1 MAADTMCGVLTTA
14 EIADRLS
21 DGAAAVLSR
30 APGPLAEI
38 EDWLLLASARE
49 LLRIDRT
56 ARFWRHRD
64 ALGTARFWEGG
75 TLGSSGHLGAALASM
90 HGNGRVR
97 EAAVGILTR
106 TDAPL
111 ADSMLAVRLTDH
123 VRPVREAAT
132 RAVLRRTSLTQA
144 DQIVPVLHLIE
155 GRERGAEI
163 LPLYLHALAGVHG
176 EAALWSRLRGS
187 TTPAVRRMAFRHS
200 LTNELLSVSN
210 AVAALPRERDR
221 IVQSLLAHAI
231 ADRAAPDVVASALLS
246 DRSAESRVLGL
257 VRLTADLLDA
267 ADVER
272 LLVDPGVLVRLW
284 ARQRY
289 EEQGRNALSVYQ
301 GVARGTGPAA
311 VRARAYRGMVEAG
324 GAVNREVALDLVRST
339 EPPLKKAGLRL
350 LVGRAVPADAP
361 LLFEVLRT
369 GTGRVARLAS
379 EVLLEMPAAWSHADL
394 LPLTSSPDPGLRRR
408 AWWLKRNR
416 SGWDQTIADLEIL
429 LDQDPVL
436 SALGRNMTIPQFAQP
451 TELQRDQLIALLPQ
465 VWPET
470 WRTSSVAFAAGLR
483 GEA

>member
-1 MAADTMCGVLTTA
+1 MLATA

-64 ALGTARFWEGG
+64 ALGSAGLWEGG
-75 TLGSSGHLGAALASM
+75 ALGTSGHLGASLASM
-90 HGNGRVR
+90 HGDGRVR
-97 EAAVGILTR
+97 EAAVGILSR

-111 ADSMLAVRLTDH
+111 ADRMLSVRLTDH
-123 VRPVREAAT
+123 VWPVREAAT

-155 GRERGAEI
+155 GRTRGAEV
-163 LPLYLHALAGVHG
+163 LPLYLHAIAGVHG

-187 TTPAVRRMAFRHS
+187 TTPAVRRTAFRHS
-200 LTNELLSVSN
+200 LTNELLSVSD
-210 AVAALPRERDR
+210 AVATLPLEHDR

-257 VRLTADLLDA
+257 VRLTADLLDP

-289 EEQGRNALSVYQ
+289 QEQGRDTLSAYQ
-301 GVARGTGPAA
+301 DVARGSGPAA
-311 VRARAYRGMVEAG
+311 VRARAYRGLVEAG
-324 GAVNREVALDLVRST
+324 GTVDREVALDLVVST
-339 EPPLKKAGLRL
+339 EPPLKKAGLHL
-350 LVGRAVPADAP
+350 LAGSAFPADAP

-369 GTGRVARLAS
+369 GTNRVARLAS
-379 EVLLEMPAAWSHADL
+379 EVLLEMPAAWSDADL
-394 LPLTSSPDPGLRRR
+394 LPLASSPGPDLRRR

-429 LDQDPVL
+429 LDHDPVL
-436 SALGRNMTIPQFAQP
+436 AALGRNITIPEFAQP
-451 TELQRDQLIALLPQ
+451 TELQRDQLMALLPR

-470 WRTSSVAFAAGLR
+470 WRKSRVAFAAGLR
-483 GEA
+483 SDA

>member
-1 MAADTMCGVLTTA
+1 MCGVLATT

-38 EDWLLLASARE
+38 KNWLLLTSARE

-64 ALGTARFWEGG
+64 ALGTANFWEGG
-75 TLGSSGHLGAALASM
+75 TLGASGHLGAALASM

-97 EAAVGILTR
+97 EVAIGILTR

-111 ADSMLAVRLTDH
+111 ADRMLAVRLTDH
-123 VRPVREAAT
+123 VWPVRDAAT
-132 RAVLRRTSLTQA
+132 TAVLRRTSLTQA

-155 GRERGAEI
+155 GRTRGSEV
-163 LPLYLHALAGVHG
+163 LPLYLHALAGEHG

-200 LTNELLSVSN
+200 LTNELLSVSD
-210 AVAALPRERDR
+210 AVAALPREHDR

-231 ADRAAPDVVASALLS
+231 ADRAAPDVVAAALLS

-257 VRLTADLLDA
+257 VRLTADLLDPA
-267 ADVER
+267 VAER

-301 GVARGTGPAA
+301 DVARAAGPAA
-311 VRARAYRGMVEAG
+311 VRARAYRGLVEAG
-324 GAVNREVALDLVRST
+324 GTVEHEATLNLVRST

-350 LVGRAVPADAP
+350 LTGYVAPADAP
-361 LLFEVLRT
+361 LLFETLRT
-369 GTGRVARLAS
+369 GTNRVARLAS
-379 EVLLEMPAAWSHADL
+379 EVLLEMPAVWSDADL

-416 SGWDQTIADLEIL
+416 SGWDETIADLEIL
-429 LDQDPVL
+429 LDHDPTL
-436 SALGRNMTIPQFAQP
+436 AALGRNMTIPQFAQP
-451 TELQRDQLIALLPQ
+451 TALQRDQLIALLPQ

-470 WRTSSVAFAAGLR
+470 WRTSRVAFAAGVR

>member
-1 MAADTMCGVLTTA
+1 LVVDIMCGVLATA

-38 EDWLLLASARE
+38 ENWLLLTSARE

-56 ARFWRHRD
+56 ARFSRHRD
-64 ALGTARFWEGG
+64 ALGTASFWDGG
-75 TLGSSGHLGAALASM
+75 TLSASGHLGAALASM
-90 HGNGRVR
+90 HGNGRIR

-111 ADSMLAVRLTDH
+111 ADRMLAVRLTDH
-123 VRPVREAAT
+123 VRPVRDAAT
-132 RAVLRRTSLTQA
+132 RAMLRRTSLTQA

-155 GRERGAEI
+155 GRTRGAEV

-200 LTNELLSVSN
+200 LTNELLSVGE
-210 AVAALPRERDR
+210 AVTTLPCEHDR

-231 ADRAAPDVVASALLS
+231 ADRATPDVVASALLS

-257 VRLTADLLDA
+257 VRLTADLLDP

-272 LLVDPGVLVRLW
+272 LLVDPDVLVRLW

-289 EEQGRNALSVYQ
+289 EEQGHDALSVYRD
-301 GVARGTGPAA
+301 VARGTGPAA
-311 VRARAYRGMVEAG
+311 VRARAYRGLVEAG
-324 GAVNREVALDLVRST
+324 SAVDRESALDLVRSA
-339 EPPLKKAGLRL
+339 EPPLRKAGLRL

-361 LLFEVLRT
+361 LLVDVLRT
-369 GTGRVARLAS
+369 CTNRVARLAS
-379 EVLLEMPAAWSHADL
+379 EVLLEMPAAWSDADL
-394 LPLTSSPDPGLRRR
+394 LSLVSSPDPELRRR

-416 SGWDQTIADLEIL
+416 SGWDETIADLEIL
-429 LDQDPVL
+429 LDHDPVL
-436 SALGRNMTIPQFAQP
+436 AALGRNMTIPQFAQP
-451 TELQRDQLIALLPQ
+451 TDVQRDQLITLLPQ
-465 VWPET
+465 VWPGT
-470 WRTSSVAFAAGLR
+470 WRNSRLAFAAELR

>member
-1 MAADTMCGVLTTA
+1 MLATT

-21 DGAAAVLSR
+21 DGAAAVLSG
-30 APGPLAEI
+30 ALGPLAEI
-38 EDWLLLASARE
+38 ENWMLLASAGE

-56 ARFWRHRD
+56 ARFWRHRA
-64 ALGTARFWEGG
+64 ALGTASLWEGG
-75 TLGSSGHLGAALASM
+75 TLRRSGCLGAALASM
-90 HGNGRVR
+90 HGDGRVR

-111 ADSMLAVRLTDH
+111 ADRMLAIRLTDH
-123 VRPVREAAT
+123 VRPVRDAAT

-155 GRERGAEI
+155 GRTRGAEV

-176 EAALWSRLRGS
+176 EATLWSRLRGS

-200 LTNELLSVSN
+200 LTNELLSVGD
-210 AVAALPRERDR
+210 AVAALPREHDR

-267 ADVER
+267 PDVER
-272 LLVDPGVLVRLW
+272 LLVDTGVLVRLW

-289 EEQGRNALSVYQ
+289 EEQGLNALSVYQ
-301 GVARGTGPAA
+301 DVARGTGPAA
-311 VRARAYRGMVEAG
+311 VRARAYHGPIEAG
-324 GAVNREVALDLVRST
+324 GTVEHETALDLVRST
-339 EPPLKKAGLRL
+339 EPPLTKAGLRL
-350 LVGRAVPADAP
+350 LMGCVAPSDAP
-361 LLFEVLRT
+361 LLFETLQA
-369 GTGRVARLAS
+369 GTNRVARLAS
-379 EVLLEMPAAWSHADL
+379 EALLEIPAAWSDADL
-394 LPLTSSPDPGLRRR
+394 LPLTSSQDPDLRRR

-416 SGWDQTIADLEIL
+416 SGWDETIADLEIL
-429 LDQDPVL
+429 LDHDPAL
-436 SALGRNMTIPQFAQP
+436 AALGHNMTFPPFARP
-451 TELQRDQLIALLPQ
+451 TELQRARLIALLPQ

-470 WRTSSVAFAAGLR
+470 WRTSRVAFAAGLR

>member
-1 MAADTMCGVLTTA
+1 MLATT

-38 EDWLLLASARE
+38 ENWLLLASARE

-64 ALGTARFWEGG
+64 ALGSAGLWEGG
-75 TLGSSGHLGAALASM
+75 ALGTSGHLGAALASM
-90 HGNGRVR
+90 HGDGRVR
-97 EAAVGILTR
+97 EAAVGILSR

-111 ADSMLAVRLTDH
+111 ADRMLAVRLTDH
-123 VRPVREAAT
+123 VWPVREAAT

-155 GRERGAEI
+155 GRTRGAEV

-176 EAALWSRLRGS
+176 EAALWSRLRRS
-187 TTPAVRRMAFRHS
+187 TTPAVRRTAFQHS
-200 LTNELLSVSN
+200 LASELLSVSG
-210 AVAALPRERDR
+210 AVAALPLEHDR

-231 ADRAAPDVVASALLS
+231 ADRAGPDVVASALLNDS
-246 DRSAESRVLGL
+246 SAESRVLGL
-257 VRLTADLLDA
+257 VRLTADLLDP

-284 ARQRY
+284 ARQCY
-289 EEQGRNALSVYQ
+289 EEQGHDALSVYRD
-301 GVARGTGPAA
+301 VALGTGPAA
-311 VRARAYRGMVEAG
+311 VRARAYRGLVEAG
-324 GAVNREVALDLVRST
+324 GTVDREVALGLVRGA

-350 LVGRAVPADAP
+350 LAGSTVPADAP

-369 GTGRVARLAS
+369 GTNRVARLAS
-379 EVLLEMPAAWSHADL
+379 EVLLEMPAAWSDAEL
-394 LPLTSSPDPGLRRR
+394 LPLVSSPDPDLRRR

-429 LDQDPVL
+429 LDHDPVL
-436 SALGRNMTIPQFAQP
+436 AALGRNMTIPQFAQP
-451 TELQRDQLIALLPQ
+451 TEVQRDQLIALLPQ

-470 WRTSSVAFAAGLR
+470 WRESRVAFAAGLR
-483 GEA
+483 GVA

>member
-1 MAADTMCGVLTTA
+1 MLATA
-14 EIADRLS
+14 EIADRLT

-38 EDWLLLASARE
+38 EDWLLLTSARE

-64 ALGTARFWEGG
+64 ALGTARFWKSG
-75 TLGSSGHLGAALASM
+75 TLSASGHLGAALASM
-90 HGNGRVR
+90 HGDGRVR
-97 EAAVGILTR
+97 ETAVGILSR
-106 TDAPL
+106 TDAPV
-111 ADSMLAVRLTDH
+111 ADRMLAVRVTDH

-155 GRERGAEI
+155 ERTRGAEA

-187 TTPAVRRMAFRHS
+187 TTPGVRRTAFQHS
-200 LTNELLSVSN
+200 LTNELLSVGD
-210 AVAALPRERDR
+210 AVAALPREHDR

-231 ADRAAPDVVASALLS
+231 ADRAGPDVVASALLH

-257 VRLTADLLDA
+257 VRLSADLLDP

-272 LLVDPGVLVRLW
+272 LLVDTGVLVRMW
-284 ARQRY
+284 AQQRY
-289 EEQGRNALSVYQ
+289 QEQGRDALLAYQ
-301 GVARGTGPAA
+301 DVARGSGAPA
-311 VRARAYRGMVEAG
+311 VRARAYRGLVEAG
-324 GAVNREVALDLVRST
+324 GMVDREAALDLVRST

-350 LVGRAVPADAP
+350 LIGRAVPADAP
-361 LLFEVLRT
+361 LLVEVLRS
-369 GTGRVARLAS
+369 GTNRVARLAS
-379 EVLLEMPAAWSHADL
+379 EVLLEMPAAWSDADL
-394 LPLTSSPDPGLRRR
+394 LPLTSSLDPDLRRR

-416 SGWDQTIADLEIL
+416 SGWHETIADLEIL
-429 LDQDPVL
+429 LDHDPDL
-436 SALGRNMTIPQFAQP
+436 ATLGRNVTIPQFAQP
-451 TELQRDQLIALLPQ
+451 TELQRDQLIALLPL

-470 WRTSSVAFAAGLR
+470 WRKSRVAFAAGLR
-483 GEA
+483 GDA